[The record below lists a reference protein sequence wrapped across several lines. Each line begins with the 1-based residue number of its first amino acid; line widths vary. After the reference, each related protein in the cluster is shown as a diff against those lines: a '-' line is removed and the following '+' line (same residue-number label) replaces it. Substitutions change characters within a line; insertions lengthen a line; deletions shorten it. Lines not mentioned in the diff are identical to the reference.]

1 MDNPRSENEGPYVPR
16 NRLKRYPGSRDRRA
30 QQEDAPLQESEG
42 AWVSAGFQQRVPAD
56 VNDSGKQDE
65 NNGVYG
71 QDEPLSEWESWPGP
85 VTGASV

>member
-1 MDNPRSENEGPYVPR
+1 
-16 NRLKRYPGSRDRRA
+16 
-30 QQEDAPLQESEG
+30 
-42 AWVSAGFQQRVPAD
+42 